1 MKLFF
6 SITVF
11 LFSITASLAQGYK
24 VSLHTPNFKD
34 GIAYLTYY
42 YGKNINVEDSAAI
55 NDKGV
60 AVFQKN
66 ETLRSGVYSIVFP
79 GKNKLF
85 DFLVDKEQLIT
96 INADTSDLVNKTT
109 VNGSSE
115 NKLFQQYQKFVSSKG
130 IGLQEEMEAF
140 KNSRRK
146 SDSLSHEKN
155 YNTLNKELTDY
166 RDKIIRE
173 NPESMLA
180 ALLKSMKEPQAA
192 MAKPVTR
199 EDSIN
204 NYQYYKKHYW
214 DGIDFTDDRVIRTP
228 FFLPKL
234 ERFFREIITPAPDSI
249 IKESDYLL
257 LKARV
262 SPEMYKFL
270 LNWLTDEYI
279 NPKYMGQDAV
289 FVHLF
294 EKYHSKGVSSW
305 LNEKQMTAI
314 SNRAYML
321 MSNLIGEQAANLEM
335 VDTAGAPRSLYDL
348 QSAYTIVV
356 FWDPTCGHC
365 QHEVPTLDS
374 FYRAKWKDE
383 GVKMYG
389 VLSETKE
396 QEKWKEFIKKNN
408 LQSWVNVYQTDE
420 QKKANEQAQKPSYKQ
435 LYDVTQTPTLYLLD
449 KDKRIIAKKLTIDQ
463 MDDVLQMKVNNK
475 HE

>member
-1 MKLFF
+1 M
-6 SITVF
+6 
-11 LFSITASLAQGYK
+11 
-24 VSLHTPNFKD
+24 
-34 GIAYLTYY
+34 
-42 YGKNINVEDSAAI
+42 NVEDSAAI
-55 NDKGV
+55 SSKGV
-60 AVFQKN
+60 AVFQKK
-66 ETLRSGVYSIVFP
+66 ETLLPGVYSIVFP

-85 DFLVDKEQLIT
+85 DFLVDKEQAIS
-96 INADTSDLVNKTT
+96 IDADTSDLVNKTA
-109 VNGSSE
+109 VKGSSE
-115 NKLFQQYQKFVSSKG
+115 NNLFQQYQKFIASKSG
-130 IGLQEEMEAF
+130 SLQQELAAF
-140 KNSRRK
+140 KNSK
-146 SDSLSHEKN
+146 TKADSALHEKN
-155 YNTLNKELTDY
+155 YNQLNKELVDY
-166 RDKIIRE
+166 RDNIIKE
-173 NPESMLA
+173 NSESMLA
-180 ALLKSMKEPQAA
+180 ALLKSMKEPQAE

-199 EDSIN
+199 EDSLN

-234 ERFFREIITPAPDSI
+234 ERFFREVVSPAPDSI

-257 LKARV
+257 LRART

-335 VDTAGAPRSLYDL
+335 VDTSGTKRPLYDL
-348 QSAYTIVV
+348 NAAYTIVV
-356 FWDPTCGHC
+356 FWDPTCSHC
-365 QHEVPTLDS
+365 QHEVPRLDS
-374 FYRAKWKDE
+374 FYRATWKDE
-383 GVKMYG
+383 GVKMYA

-396 QEKWKEFIKKNN
+396 QDKWKEFINKNN
-408 LQSWVNVYQTDE
+408 LQSWVNVYQTEE
-420 QKKANEQAQKPSYKQ
+420 QKKANDEAQKPSYKQ

-463 MDDVLQMKVNNK
+463 MDDVLQMKVTNK
-475 HE
+475 IKSGKTTQ